1 MEGIFEVKE
10 GSLANANSLDI
21 VKAAVN
27 TLDSKK
33 AKDIKVLKI
42 EKKTIIADYFVLCTG
57 NSTTQVRTLADE
69 VEYQLGRGQTPYVR
83 IEGNDC
89 IDWKVVDTKDV
100 IIHIFTNESREF
112 YKLEKLWADAEEISI
127 ESLID

>member
-42 EKKTIIADYFVLCTG
+42 EKKTIIADYFVLCFFTIECV
-57 NSTTQVRTLADE
+57 NS
-69 VEYQLGRGQTPYVR
+69 
-83 IEGNDC
+83 C
-89 IDWKVVDTKDV
+89 
-100 IIHIFTNESREF
+100 F
-112 YKLEKLWADAEEISI
+112 YNIK
-127 ESLID
+127 